1 MLCFIHLLQAIIA
14 ILSLSDLRALAISLR
29 RVVYFLDSF
38 KNFRSLDFLVRKDYI
53 ISYKEKETWQRE

>member
-1 MLCFIHLLQAIIA
+1 MA

-38 KNFRSLDFLVRKDYI
+38 ENFRSLDFLARKDYI
-53 ISYKEKETWQRE
+53 VSHKEKET